1 MLKVII
7 ADDEKL
13 ICRLVQTL
21 ADWQSLGMEVAG
33 TAENGLEA
41 LDLIE
46 TLKPDIL
53 ITDIRMPGCNGLE
66 LIEQAKK
73 LRPELEVVIISGYA
87 HFEYAQTAIR
97 CGVGNYLLK
106 PIKQAELMDTLK
118 SIREKIEKTAGLL
131 ETEQNGRQAV
141 TTLRNSLIRD
151 LLSPHFEGV
160 SEETLKNTY
169 YIDQNA
175 GVLQM
180 LLIKIDS
187 SEPKMSDSAVEML
200 QEKVRELL
208 LSTLREDCAGVLFYF
223 QMSTGYG
230 LLQYREEKRAVVRKK
245 IRDCLNQLNVRK
257 DLYGLVEFSLSL
269 GRPVKRAEELILSL
283 KEAQAAI
290 AERLVEGVGRILEN
304 VPGASGIELEAVL
317 QQYDRLI
324 GQAVELG
331 DETLIDQAV
340 GLLKEKAAATQ
351 KLCGREVLELV
362 EKAGVLFITRIAV
375 VSADDIRQQFEFKC
389 GQCGR
394 MDELFE
400 ELLKM
405 QKQLLKEAG
414 ELKSSEAT
422 KPIRMAKQYV
432 KQHFGEPITLEE
444 VCEKAGFSVSY
455 FSALFKKE
463 TGEGFLKY
471 LTKVRIEEAK
481 TLLRETDMAVSEICE
496 QVGYLDRK
504 HFTHTFRKATGL
516 NPAEYRK
523 VYG

>member
-1 MLKVII
+1 M
-7 ADDEKL
+7 

-41 LDLIE
+41 LELIE

-73 LRPELEVVIISGYA
+73 LSPELEVVIISGYA

-97 CGVGNYLLK
+97 YGVGNYLLK

-141 TTLRNSLIRD
+141 TMLRNSLIRD
-151 LLSPHFEGV
+151 LLSPHFEGI

-169 YIDQNA
+169 YIDPSA

-187 SEPKMSDSAVEML
+187 GGPKMSDSAVEML

-208 LSTLREDCAGVLFYF
+208 LSTLREDCAGVLLYF

-230 LLQYREEKRAVVRKK
+230 LLQYREEKRTVVRKK
-245 IRDCLNQLNVRK
+245 IRDCLNQLNARK

-269 GRPVKRAEELILSL
+269 GRPVKRAEELMLSL

-290 AERLVEGVGRILEN
+290 AERLVEGVGRLLEN

-444 VCEKAGFSVSY
+444 VCEKAGFSISY

>member
-21 ADWQSLGMEVAG
+21 ADWQGLGMEVAG

-66 LIEQAKK
+66 LIEQAKR

-97 CGVGNYLLK
+97 YGVGNYLLK

-169 YIDQNA
+169 YIDQSA
-175 GVLQM
+175 GILQM

-187 SEPKMSDSAVEML
+187 GEPKMSDSAVEML

-208 LSTLREDCAGVLFYF
+208 LSTLREDCVGVLLYF

-230 LLQYREEKRAVVRKK
+230 LLQYREEKRTVVRKK

-269 GRPVKRAEELILSL
+269 GRPVKRAEELTLSL

-290 AERLVEGVGRILEN
+290 AERLVEGVGRILED
-304 VPGASGIELEAVL
+304 VPRASGIEMEAVL

-331 DETLIDQAV
+331 DETLIEQAV
-340 GLLKEKAAATQ
+340 GLLREKAAATK

-375 VSADDIRQQFEFKC
+375 VSANDIRQEFELKC

-405 QKQLLKEAG
+405 QRQLLRESE